1 MWHTLQVDVD
11 RDSVFCLMDGQ
22 LQCEGIIT
30 GGDMHGVYS
39 TSTLDERT
47 STLYTKVVNLGNTG
61 TDGTLHLNG
70 GRATKATL
78 TRLAAQK
85 GTDEN
90 TMQEP
95 LRVAP
100 VQVETAVEPD
110 GSTVRFSVP
119 PFSISILSV
128 SLR

>member
-1 MWHTLQVDVD
+1 M
-11 RDSVFCLMDGQ
+11 
-22 LQCEGIIT
+22 
-30 GGDMHGVYS
+30 
-39 TSTLDERT
+39 
-47 STLYTKVVNLGNTG
+47 VNLGNTG

-70 GRATKATL
+70 GHATKATL